1 MDAVSDKSLGAVAP
15 TDPAPRPPTA
25 TVLAVLV
32 AGHPGPSLDVVM
44 AGLASQDHPRLEA
57 LLVDELG
64 SLEVLDHFVSY

>member
-32 AGHPGPSLDVVM
+32 AGDPGPSLDVVM
-44 AGLASQDHPRLEA
+44 AGLAC
-57 LLVDELG
+57 LLAAP
-64 SLEVLDHFVSY
+64 